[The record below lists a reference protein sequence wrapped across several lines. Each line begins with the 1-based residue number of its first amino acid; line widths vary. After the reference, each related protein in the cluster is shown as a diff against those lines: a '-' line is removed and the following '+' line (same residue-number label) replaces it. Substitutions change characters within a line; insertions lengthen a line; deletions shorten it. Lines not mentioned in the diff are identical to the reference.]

1 MQELRK
7 DGVEVIL
14 NTRLVGAERE
24 KVNLSNGVAIL
35 CNTLVW
41 TGGISPHNLVRKLE
55 CGHDKTGRII
65 ANNHLEI
72 MGFKDAFALGDCA
85 SIKDPRTGNPY
96 PPTAQHALRQATV
109 VANNLISL
117 IKGRSAAG
125 VEKVFDYKTKG
136 MMALIGKR
144 NGVGILFGHKVHG
157 FTAWWLWR
165 SYYLGNL
172 PTVEKKV
179 RVIVDWFIDLFFKRD
194 VTRLKT
200 PTVGRSTEDRVKQ
213 REVIS

>member
-1 MQELRK
+1 
-7 DGVEVIL
+7 V
-14 NTRLVGAERE
+14 NPGAERDRM
-24 KVNLSNGVAIL
+24 NLSNGVTIL

-41 TGGISPHNLVRKLE
+41 IGGISPDHLVRKLE
-55 CGHDKTGRII
+55 CDHDKAGRII

-72 MGFKDAFALGDCA
+72 LGFKDAFAIGDCA

-96 PPTAQHALRQATV
+96 PPTAQHALRQARV

-117 IKGRSAAG
+117 INGRSAAG

-172 PTVEKKV
+172 PTVEKKL

-200 PTVGRSTEDRVKQ
+200 LTVKRSIEDRAIQTKQ
-213 REVIS
+213 TEA